1 METNKDQLC
10 FKPLFRLLDMLP
22 YTVEDYNGRI
32 VAYTNKLIDCLKKEG
47 YETDAK
53 IVENVYLE
61 MFKGKKVA
69 FATMDKIK
77 EN

>member
-1 METNKDQLC
+1 MNTSKDQLC

-22 YTVEDYNGRI
+22 YMVEDYNGRI
-32 VAYTNKLIDCLKKEG
+32 LAYTEKLIGCLKKEG

-53 IVENVYLE
+53 IVENCYLE

-77 EN
+77 EI